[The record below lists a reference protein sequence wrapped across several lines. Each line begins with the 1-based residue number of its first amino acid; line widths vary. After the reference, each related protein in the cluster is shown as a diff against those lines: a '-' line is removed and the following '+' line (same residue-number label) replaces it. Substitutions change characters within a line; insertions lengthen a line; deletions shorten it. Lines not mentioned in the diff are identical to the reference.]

1 MKACCHGYCESM
13 CIPTFGMKIV
23 PDCPYREETY
33 FVEGSFY
40 RTMFVSRLLLLLF
53 VFTECIMHVSAYK
66 LYRNININ
74 NMYVY
79 IMFACFYD
87 TDLMRQ
93 LEQVTR

>member
-1 MKACCHGYCESM
+1 
-13 CIPTFGMKIV
+13 MKIV

-33 FVEGSFY
+33 FVVGSFY
-40 RTMFVSRLLLLLF
+40 RTVFVSRLLLLLLLLF

-79 IMFACFYD
+79 IMFVGFYD
-87 TDLMRQ
+87 TDLMRPSET
-93 LEQVTR
+93 EQVTN